1 MEQYTGR
8 SVLNKTAAGKVFF
21 YSRKAQEVRREEGKD
36 PAAELARFCQ
46 AKEAAAGQ
54 LEELAGRAAQEA
66 GESGAQIFAAHVMIL
81 KDEGFHTYITEM
93 IEKEKVNAEY
103 AVAAAGEH
111 YARMFARM
119 GDEYFRAREADIR
132 DIAWRLLENLQEEE
146 GLLEEGGGGALLAG
160 EEPVILAAKD
170 LSPSDTLRMDPS
182 RIAGI
187 VTEQGSVASHTAIL
201 ARTMGIPAILGVPVE
216 ADWNGRTAVLDGGEG
231 LVILDPEADLLEG
244 YRRRQQEESEE
255 RARLERLKGAGDV
268 TLDGREIQLMA
279 NIGSARDIEEVL
291 EQDGAGVGLFRS
303 EYLYLGREESPSEEE
318 QYLEYKSVLQKMQ
331 GKRVVIR
338 TLDAGADKQAA
349 YLGMAREENP
359 ALGCRGIRLCLE
371 RRELFRTQL
380 RALLRASVW
389 GNLEVMYPM
398 IISVAEVQK
407 IQEVLKEAREELTKE
422 GVPWKDFPQGVMI
435 ETPAAVMISREL
447 AAEVDFFSI
456 GTNDLTQYT
465 LAVDR
470 QNGNLGAYY
479 DPRHPAIL
487 RMIRMVVENGH
498 AQGCRVG
505 ICGDLGSDPELTEV
519 FVKMGVDELSVP
531 PASILPLRE
540 IIRNSRAGVGNS

>member
-8 SVLNKTAAGKVFF
+8 SVLNKIAAGKVFF
-21 YSRKAQEVRREEGKD
+21 YSRKTQEVRREERKD

-54 LEELAGRAAQEA
+54 LEELAGKAAQEV
-66 GESGAQIFAAHVMIL
+66 GESGAQIFAAHVTIL
-81 KDEGFHTYITEM
+81 KDEDFHACITEM

-119 GDEYFRAREADIR
+119 EDEYFRAREADIR

-146 GLLEEGGGGALLAG
+146 ILTEEAAGGFLPAG

-170 LSPSDTLRMDPS
+170 LSPSDTLRMDPA
-182 RIAGI
+182 RLAGI

-201 ARTMGIPAILGVPVE
+201 ARTMGIPAILGVPVG
-216 ADWNGRTAVLDGGEG
+216 ADWNGRMAVLDGEEG
-231 LVILDPEADLLEG
+231 LVILDPEVDLLEG
-244 YRRRQQEESEE
+244 YRRRQQEEREE
-255 RARLERLKGAGDV
+255 RARLEKLKGAGDV
-268 TLDGREIQLMA
+268 TLDGKEIQLMA

-318 QYLEYKSVLQKMQ
+318 QYLEYKSVLEKMQ

-349 YLGMAREENP
+349 YLRMAREENP

-422 GVPWKDFPQGVMI
+422 GIPWKDFPQGVMI

-505 ICGDLGSDPELTEV
+505 ICGDLGSDPELTKV

-540 IIRNSRAGVGNS
+540 VIRNSRAGAENS

>member
-8 SVLNKTAAGKVFF
+8 SVLNKIAAGKVFF

-36 PAAELARFCQ
+36 PAAELARFCR

-54 LEELAGRAAQEA
+54 LEELAGKAAQEV
-66 GESGAQIFAAHVMIL
+66 GESGAQIFAAHVTIL
-81 KDEGFHTYITEM
+81 KDEDFHACITEM

-119 GDEYFRAREADIR
+119 EDEYFRAREADIR
-132 DIAWRLLENLQEEE
+132 DITRRLLENLQEEE
-146 GLLEEGGGGALLAG
+146 ILTEEAAGGSLPVG

-170 LSPSDTLRMDPS
+170 LSPSDTLRMDPA
-182 RIAGI
+182 RLAGI

-201 ARTMGIPAILGVPVE
+201 ARTMGIPAILGVPVG
-216 ADWNGRTAVLDGGEG
+216 ADWNGRMAVLDGKEG
-231 LVILDPEADLLEG
+231 LVILDPEVDVMEG
-244 YRRRQQEESEE
+244 YRRRQREESEE
-255 RARLERLKGAGDV
+255 RARLEKLKGAGDV
-268 TLDGREIQLMA
+268 TLDGKEIQLMA

-422 GVPWKDFPQGVMI
+422 GIPWKDFPQGVMI

-505 ICGDLGSDPELTEV
+505 ICGDLGSDPELMEV

-540 IIRNSRAGVGNS
+540 VIRNSRAGAENS